1 MEILAVIPARG
12 GSKGLPGKNIIQ
24 LGGHPLV
31 SYSICAALQSDLI
44 TRVICS
50 TDDDNIAEIATKT
63 LVNISE
69 FLSPIFLP
77 KKPEMIEEIKGKK
90 TIICSYVILTF

>member
-1 MEILAVIPARG
+1 M
-12 GSKGLPGKNIIQ
+12 KK
-24 LGGHPLV
+24 
-31 SYSICAALQSDLI
+31 
-44 TRVICS
+44 
-50 TDDDNIAEIATKT
+50 DNIAEIDTKT